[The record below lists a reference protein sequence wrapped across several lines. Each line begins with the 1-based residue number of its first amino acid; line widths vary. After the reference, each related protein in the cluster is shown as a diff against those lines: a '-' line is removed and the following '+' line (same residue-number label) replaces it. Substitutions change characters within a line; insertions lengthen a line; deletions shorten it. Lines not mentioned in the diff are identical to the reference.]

1 MRTKLIVVLSLIL
14 LVLGGCETRTFEYVT
29 TVSKT
34 MVYTVDQSGAFTET
48 NMVSADELNDEFD
61 LPEDAIIGDI
71 FIEALTVAVEPLT
84 DNEATAITMDG
95 YANGRLF
102 VDDLV
107 TDMTA
112 GDYEFTNM
120 ANLLASGVRA
130 IGEDL
135 AAYYRTGSPPTV
147 EFRLEGDTHP
157 EAGERIHIRIQIGM
171 TLSLQYAL
179 ETEFPAI

>member
-1 MRTKLIVVLSLIL
+1 MRTKLIAALGLIL
-14 LVLGGCETRTFEYVT
+14 MVLGGCETRTFEYVT

-34 MVYTVDQSGAFTET
+34 MVYTVDQLGAFTQS
-48 NMVSADELNDEFD
+48 NVISAEALNDEFD

-71 FIEALTVAVEPLT
+71 LIEALTVAVEPLS
-84 DNEATAITMDG
+84 DNQATAVTMDG
-95 YANGRLF
+95 LANGRLF

-107 TDMTA
+107 TNITP
-112 GDYEFTNM
+112 GSYEFTNM
-120 ANLLASGVRA
+120 ANLIASGVQA
-130 IGEDL
+130 IGDDL
-135 AAYYRTGSPPTV
+135 ATYYRTGSPPTIDFQLV
-147 EFRLEGDTHP
+147 GDTYP